1 MGIVITIS
9 TVAMFFVVA
18 GAMLSVF
25 SEPKAA
31 GRHTPVVPG
40 L

>member
-1 MGIVITIS
+1 VGIVITIS
-9 TVAMFFVVA
+9 AVAMFFVVV

-25 SEPKAA
+25 SEPEPVQ
-31 GRHTPVVPG
+31 RHTLVEPE

>member
-1 MGIVITIS
+1 VGIVITIS

-25 SEPKAA
+25 SEPKPVQ
-31 GRHTPVVPG
+31 RHTPVVPE